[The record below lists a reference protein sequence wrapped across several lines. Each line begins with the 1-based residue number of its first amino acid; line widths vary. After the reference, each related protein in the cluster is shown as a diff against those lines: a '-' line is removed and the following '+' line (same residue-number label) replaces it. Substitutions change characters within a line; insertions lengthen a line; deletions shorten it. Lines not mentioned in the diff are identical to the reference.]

1 MLRYRCALKLIYG
14 IAMSIELIVEFR
26 ILPLIDRKIN
36 GKKNPSNV
44 NKESSV
50 MKNLMMYSAQ
60 LLENVPNKVSFF
72 SGSYSSKTMK
82 MVALSIL

>member
-1 MLRYRCALKLIYG
+1 M
-14 IAMSIELIVEFR
+14 V
-26 ILPLIDRKIN
+26 
-36 GKKNPSNV
+36 KNPSNV

-72 SGSYSSKTMK
+72 SGFYSSKTMK